1 MILLVKKTLAEREI
15 EQYNG
20 ILMQTTQRW
29 NWCGF
34 VKNGTKE
41 LKVTQKEQAIE
52 KYDKV
57 LYGFE
62 HTFVFLI
69 KQ

>member
-1 MILLVKKTLAEREI
+1 MLLVKKTLAEREI

-34 VKNGTKE
+34 VKNCSK
-41 LKVTQKEQAIE
+41 KSMVTQKEQAIE

-62 HTFVFLI
+62 NTSVFFD
-69 KQ
+69 KTK